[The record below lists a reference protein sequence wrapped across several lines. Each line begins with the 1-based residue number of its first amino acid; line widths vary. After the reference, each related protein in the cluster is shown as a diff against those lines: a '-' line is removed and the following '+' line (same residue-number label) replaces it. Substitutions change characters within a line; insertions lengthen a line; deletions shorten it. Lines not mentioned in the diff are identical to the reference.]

1 MPSTRKLKT
10 KDGRV
15 FYEISVSR
23 GRGKSRLTRRWY
35 PPDGWSRKAIERE
48 LSAVATEFERQ
59 SDAGEIISRSEQ
71 REREAQAATEAAKIL
86 TLRQYGERVFMP
98 SKAVTMSENSRSN
111 YQSYLDKKIY
121 PALGDLKL
129 PEITPAQI
137 TALLLDIQ
145 AEGKA
150 HSTVIKVYTILH
162 SFFKMAYLGDM
173 IDRNPMDK
181 VERPKPRKDE
191 VKASGPL
198 AYTPAEVQKIVADLE
213 REPLKW
219 RALVHL
225 LIDTGIRRGEC
236 CALQWKNIDF
246 ATGAVSI
253 RGNLCYTKTKGVYLD
268 TPKNSHLRTVYVGER
283 TLALLRQLRV
293 NQAKKSISAYVFT
306 QEASPEPMHPQSPT
320 RYLKKFSVRYGVP
333 DLHPHKL
340 RHAFASIA
348 ITNGADIASVSEAL
362 GHSDKAVT
370 LRMYTHADQE
380 SISQAAQIVREAIEK
395 AGQG

>member
-1 MPSTRKLKT
+1 MASTRKLT
-10 KDGRV
+10 AKDGKV

-35 PPDGWSRKAIERE
+35 PPEGWSRKAIERE
-48 LSAVATEFERQ
+48 LQAVAAEFERQ
-59 SDAGEIISRSEQ
+59 SDAGEVISRA
-71 REREAQAATEAAKIL
+71 ERRDKEAQAAAAAAKIL

-98 SKAVTMSENSRSN
+98 SKTITMSENSRAN
-111 YQSYLDKKIY
+111 YQGYLDRAIY
-121 PALGDLKL
+121 PVLGDTKL

-145 AEGKA
+145 ADGKA

-191 VKASGPL
+191 VKSAGPL
-198 AYTPAEVQKIVADLE
+198 AYTPAEVQKIISGLNQ
-213 REPLKW
+213 EPLKW
-219 RALVHL
+219 QTLVHL

-236 CALQWKNIDF
+236 CALQWKHVDF
-246 ATGAVSI
+246 DSGTITIA
-253 RGNLCYTKTKGVYLD
+253 GNLCYTSTKGVYLD
-268 TPKNSHLRTVYVGER
+268 TPKNGHTRIVYAGAH
-283 TLALLRQLRV
+283 TLTLLRQLRTE
-293 NQAKKSISAYVFT
+293 QAQKAISQYVFT
-306 QEASPEPMHPQSPT
+306 KEGSPEPMHPQSPT
-320 RYLKKFSVRYGVP
+320 RYLKKFSERYGVP

-340 RHAFASIA
+340 RHTFASIA
-348 ITNGADIASVSEAL
+348 ITNGADVASVSEAL
-362 GHSDKAVT
+362 GHTDKAVT

-380 SISQAAQIVREAIEK
+380 SISQAAQIVREAIKK